1 MTQCLHSKAETCEIR
16 QRATFLC
23 YAYQLV
29 LEKMNDWL
37 WHDCCKEA
45 CKLLNT
51 FGMKQ
56 ATFYKIIA
64 KWNILL
70 RKFKA
75 FPHPNLYIQCV
86 KRPLPRL
93 LKVHLFAKEQIVAF
107 SINNLLHLSIEAVYQ
122 FIHSVIIPGLAAL
135 WKSESA
141 NEGTSIAAATIA
153 SSSPS
158 TSTSTSTSTINPT
171 SSVADDNQ
179 DDGTIELFLHAHR
192 LKNMSFTTSW
202 RWMRLLGFKY
212 DTQKKSLYV
221 DGHEREDIV
230 AH

>member
-1 MTQCLHSKAETCEIR
+1 
-16 QRATFLC
+16 
-23 YAYQLV
+23 
-29 LEKMNDWL
+29 MNDWL

-45 CKLLNT
+45 CKLLNM

-56 ATFYKIIA
+56 ATFYKVIA
-64 KWNILL
+64 KWNILVF

-93 LKVHLFAKEQIVAF
+93 LKVHLCAKEQIVAF
-107 SINNLLHLSIEAVYQ
+107 SINHLSHLSIEAVYHQ
-122 FIHSVIIPGLAAL
+122 FIHSVIIPRLAAL

-141 NEGTSIAAATIA
+141 NEATSIAAATIA

-158 TSTSTSTSTINPT
+158 TSTSTSTSTINPI
-171 SSVADDNQ
+171 SNVANNNQ
-179 DDGTIELFLHAHR
+179 HDGTIELFLHAHR

-202 RWMRLLGFKY
+202 RWMQLLGFKY
-212 DTQKKSLYV
+212 DTQKKSVYV
-221 DGHEREDIV
+221 DGHEREDVV